1 MDSTYLTGVWKV
13 LPESSTAS
21 VVGHVGV
28 VPLLTETDEAWC
40 DNADID
46 LSY

>member
-13 LPESSTAS
+13 LRESSTAS
-21 VVGHVGV
+21 VVGV